1 MTWFRNLKLS
11 IKLSITVGLVL
22 LLVFSGLIYTNL
34 DQLYKVS
41 LEKGEYEAQ
50 EAGQEFSSSFKSELL
65 DLQGTL
71 ETLSGILLDARAQ
84 KKQSRE
90 DIVEMLKHRIEEQ
103 DNIMGLYTLWEPNA
117 WDNNDKLN
125 INKKPYDDA
134 TGRFI
139 PYLLRNE
146 GSVTIEPLHDYDK
159 DGAGDYYQ
167 LPKRS
172 KKLTLLDP
180 YNYNAGGK
188 DVLMT
193 SIVYPIVD
201 KQGSFLGIIGMDLS
215 LDRLQQKAEAVKPLG
230 GYVSIIS
237 NKGSYVSHGTSK
249 DWINKPYADNPEK
262 AAAWEVMKKSGAYRY
277 YSGNSQGAAVLR
289 IIEPLH
295 LNGSNETW
303 YVETVVPK
311 ERILETYQKSMTT
324 SIIIAI
330 ISLLL
335 IGALLAIII
344 RIVVVQRV
352 QAVSALLQRL
362 AEGDFTK
369 SLEMKPSKDEFGVM
383 AVHFN
388 NMIAKLRS
396 MLQLVSDISM
406 SVGATS
412 QQLTASAEQTGRAA
426 ETITEAIQEVAAGAE
441 VQESNASDTSTAMTE
456 MATGVQRIA
465 ESSLSVTESAIDV
478 TQQTDEGNKQI
489 QAAVAQMNVV
499 RSTVGQSHE
508 AIRQLG
514 IRSEEIGAI
523 ITMITAISTQTNLL
537 ALNAG
542 IEAARVGEHGKGFA
556 VVATEVR
563 KLAEQSRAA
572 AEQIA
577 DLIGSMREETR
588 KAVDAMER
596 GASEVEKGVQTVS
609 ESGERFASI
618 TKEMTNVNVQIQE
631 VSAAAEQMSASC
643 EEVSATVDQLAHIA
657 REASQNSQGV
667 AAASEEQLASMQEIS
682 SSSAALSSMVQEL
695 LDQLSHFKV

>member
-1 MTWFRNLKLS
+1 MTWYRNLKLS

-41 LEKGEYEAQ
+41 LEKGEYQAQ
-50 EAGQEFSSSFKSELL
+50 EAGLNFSGAFQDELL
-65 DLQGTL
+65 DIQGTL
-71 ETLSGILLDARAQ
+71 ETLSGTLLDARTQ
-84 KKQSRE
+84 KKQTRE
-90 DIVEMLKHRIEEQ
+90 DIVEMLRHRIEEQ
-103 DNIMGLYTLWEPNA
+103 ENILGLYTLWEPNA

-125 INKKPYDDA
+125 INRKPYDDA
-134 TGRFI
+134 TGRFM
-139 PYLLRNE
+139 PYLLRND
-146 GSVTIEPLHDYDK
+146 GSITIEALHDYDK

-167 LPKRS
+167 IPKRT
-172 KKLTLLDP
+172 KKLTLLEP
-180 YNYNAGGK
+180 YVYNAGGK
-188 DVLMT
+188 EVLMT
-193 SIVYPIVD
+193 SIIYPIVD
-201 KQGSFLGIIGMDLS
+201 KQSGFLGIIGMDLS
-215 LDRLQQKAEAVKPLG
+215 LDKLQQKAEVEKPLG

-237 NKGSYVSHGTSK
+237 NKGSYVAHGTSK
-249 DWINKPYADNPEK
+249 EWINKPYADNPEK
-262 AAAWEVMKKSGAYRY
+262 TAAWEAIKKLGKYRY
-277 YSGNSQGAAVLR
+277 YSENSQGTTVLR
-289 IIEPLH
+289 LIEPLH
-295 LNGSNETW
+295 LTGSNETW
-303 YVETVVPK
+303 YIETIVSK
-311 ERILETYQKSMTT
+311 ERILETYQKNMTI
-324 SIIIAI
+324 SITIAI
-330 ISLLL
+330 VSLLI
-335 IGALLAIII
+335 IGALLALII
-344 RIVVVQRV
+344 RVAVVQRI
-352 QAVSALLQRL
+352 QAVSSLLERL
-362 AEGDFTK
+362 SEGDFTK

-388 NMIAKLRS
+388 NMIAKLRA

-441 VQESNASDTSTAMTE
+441 IQESNASDTSTAMTE

-465 ESSLSVTESAIDV
+465 ESTLSVTESAKDV
-478 TQQTDEGNKQI
+478 TLQTDEGNKQI
-489 QAAVAQMNVV
+489 QDAVSQMNVV
-499 RSTVGQSHE
+499 RSTVGQSQE

-514 IRSEEIGAI
+514 IRSEEIGTI
-523 ITMITAISTQTNLL
+523 ITMITGISTQTNLL

-556 VVATEVR
+556 VVAMEVR

-596 GASEVEKGVQTVS
+596 GTSEVEKGVQSVS

-657 REASQNSQGV
+657 REAAQNSQGV

-682 SSSAALSSMVQEL
+682 SSSAALSGMVQEL